1 MGDGMKLTAD
11 ETREIIH
18 ALEEYMAKYYNDYYD
33 GDPAV
38 ANCRKGTE
46 KTIKK
51 LREYLK
57 QTQTQEDKEEIER
70 YNKNIIKLGFWGHT
84 QP

>member
-1 MGDGMKLTAD
+1 MGDGMKFTND

-38 ANCRKGTE
+38 DNCRKSIE

-51 LREYLK
+51 FRKYLK
-57 QTQTQEDKEEIER
+57 ETQTQEDKEYIER
-70 YNKNIIKLGFWGHT
+70 YNKNITKLGFWGHT
-84 QP
+84 EP